1 MMSALTTL
9 FNIVLEFYPQQL
21 EKKRNRRILN
31 EKEKVKVLL
40 IVADLLL
47 YIDYTKD
54 PTRKI
59 LELINEFGKIAG
71 LKINI
76 QKSL

>member
-1 MMSALTTL
+1 MSALTTL

-21 EKKRNRRILN
+21 EKKRDRIILN

-71 LKINI
+71 LKN
-76 QKSL
+76 

>member
-1 MMSALTTL
+1 MSALTTL

-21 EKKRNRRILN
+21 EKKRDRIILN

>member
-1 MMSALTTL
+1 MSALTTL

-31 EKEKVKVLL
+31 EKEKGKVLL

-71 LKINI
+71 LKN
-76 QKSL
+76 

>member
-21 EKKRNRRILN
+21 EKKRDRIILN

>member
-1 MMSALTTL
+1 MSALTTL

-71 LKINI
+71 LKN
-76 QKSL
+76 

>member
-1 MMSALTTL
+1 MSALTTL

>member
-1 MMSALTTL
+1 MISALTTL

-71 LKINI
+71 LKN
-76 QKSL
+76 

>member
-1 MMSALTTL
+1 MSALTTL

-47 YIDYTKD
+47 YIDYTED

>member
-1 MMSALTTL
+1 MSALTTL

-40 IVADLLL
+40 IVGDLLL

-71 LKINI
+71 LKN
-76 QKSL
+76 